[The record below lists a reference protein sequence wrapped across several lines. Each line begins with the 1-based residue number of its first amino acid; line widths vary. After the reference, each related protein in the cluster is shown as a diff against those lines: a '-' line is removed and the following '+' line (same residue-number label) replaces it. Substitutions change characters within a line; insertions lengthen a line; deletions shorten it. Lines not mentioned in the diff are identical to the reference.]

1 MDFEWDPRKDAANER
16 KHGVGFREATT
27 ILGDPLATTFP
38 DIEHSASER
47 RFLTIGASVSDRV
60 LVVVHTERQEAIRII
75 SEDQQLRTREDS
87 MKRNSE
93 RPGNGDIRPEYDFS
107 AMKGGVR
114 GKYYRQYRKGTNV
127 VMLEPDIAKA
137 FPTEDAV
144 NEALRDILFSRQA
157 MRRTSGLSDR
167 ARRTTAKGQ
176 KRSGRG

>member
-1 MDFEWDPRKDAANER
+1 
-16 KHGVGFREATT
+16 
-27 ILGDPLATTFP
+27 
-38 DIEHSASER
+38 
-47 RFLTIGASVSDRV
+47 
-60 LVVVHTERQEAIRII
+60 
-75 SEDQQLRTREDS
+75 
-87 MKRNSE
+87 MKKNSE
-93 RPGNGDIRPEYDFS
+93 RPSNDDIRPEYDFS
-107 AMKGGVR
+107 AMTGGVR